1 MRMRLKNWILP
12 TILAVV
18 LAHMSA
24 SGQLL
29 KKGDYGAGFTLAV
42 YQFDEARSKQF
53 DAVSTLKQTVSSPKE
68 EADYLN
74 RQYGVEDLKL
84 LHVRTVGLREGE
96 VFSDSVPLNDKPLI
110 LTMTPDEITKDA
122 VRLSFSARYVEATVL
137 EAKRVTVNN
146 YETAVLKGG
155 QGDFGVQ
162 EFTGPRGIERVPAKR
177 SLLVT
182 VTPAVVAVRGLQN
195 RPSDIS
201 RPTDAFG
208 SRIELAQGDIFVM
221 PTIVH
226 RESPRFVS
234 GSVPKGTIT
243 LEGVVTPEGRVTN
256 VRILDTPDPGYNQ
269 KAIEAFRGYRF
280 NPATLNG
287 RPTYATFRETIQFG
301 KPSPL

>member
-1 MRMRLKNWILP
+1 MRLRYWVLPAILP
-12 TILAVV
+12 VV
-18 LAHMSA
+18 LTHGGVF
-24 SGQLL
+24 GQLL
-29 KKGDYGAGFTLAV
+29 KKGDYGAGFTVAV

-96 VFSDSVPLNDKPLI
+96 VFSDSAPLNDKPLI

-122 VRLSFSARYVEATVL
+122 VRLSFSARYVEATL
-137 EAKRVTVNN
+137 LDAKRVTVNN
-146 YETAVLKGG
+146 YETVVLKGG

-162 EFTGPRGIERVPAKR
+162 EFTGPKGPERVPAKR

-195 RPSDIS
+195 RPSEIS
-201 RPTDAFG
+201 RPTDPFG

-243 LEGVVTPEGRVTN
+243 LECVVTPEGRVTN